1 MSDRTY
7 PDRPWS
13 GVGVVGWRGGDV
25 LLIQRGKEPMRGSW
39 SIPGGSHDLGETV
52 REAAVREVLEETG
65 VEISLG
71 PIIDVIDTVRRDEEG
86 RVRTHYTLV
95 DFAATWVAGEPVAG
109 DDAMAAEFVPYQ
121 AALERLTW
129 SETAR
134 VIQESRALLGLDAA
148 STGNNVS

>member
-13 GVGVVGWRGGDV
+13 GVGVVVWKGGDV

-52 REAAVREVLEETG
+52 REAAVREVMEETG
-65 VEISLG
+65 VTIRLG
-71 PIIDVIDTVRRDEEG
+71 PIIDVIDTVRRDGED
-86 RVRTHYTLV
+86 RIVTHFTLV
-95 DFAATWVAGEPVAG
+95 DFAATWVSGEPVAG
-109 DDAMAAEFVPYQ
+109 DDAMNAEWVPFDE
-121 AALERLTW
+121 ALDRLTW

-134 VIQESRALLGLDAA
+134 VIRESRTLLEMD
-148 STGNNVS
+148 

>member
-13 GVGVVGWRGGDV
+13 GVGVVVWKGNHV

-52 REAAVREVLEETG
+52 RDAAVREVMEETS
-65 VEISLG
+65 VQITLG
-71 PIIDVIDTVRRDEEG
+71 PIIDVIDTVRRDDDN
-86 RVRTHYTLV
+86 RIRTHFTLV
-95 DFAATWVAGEPVAG
+95 DFAATWVSGEPVAG
-109 DDAMAAEFVPYQ
+109 DDAMNAEWVPYEE
-121 AALERLTW
+121 ALTRLTW

-134 VIQESRALLGLDAA
+134 VIRQSRELLGLD
-148 STGNNVS
+148 